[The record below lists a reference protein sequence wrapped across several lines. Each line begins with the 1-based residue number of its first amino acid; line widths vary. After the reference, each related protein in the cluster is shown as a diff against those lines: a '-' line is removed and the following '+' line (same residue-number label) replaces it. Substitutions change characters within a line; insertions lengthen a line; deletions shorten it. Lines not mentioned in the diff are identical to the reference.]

1 MCLLNP
7 IFVVSF
13 VGCQIY
19 CGKFYFFFCT
29 MIVVLVKETWLV
41 VVVDDLDFG
50 LRDVTF
56 DANVLNKFGTF
67 D

>member
-1 MCLLNP
+1 
-7 IFVVSF
+7 
-13 VGCQIY
+13 
-19 CGKFYFFFCT
+19 